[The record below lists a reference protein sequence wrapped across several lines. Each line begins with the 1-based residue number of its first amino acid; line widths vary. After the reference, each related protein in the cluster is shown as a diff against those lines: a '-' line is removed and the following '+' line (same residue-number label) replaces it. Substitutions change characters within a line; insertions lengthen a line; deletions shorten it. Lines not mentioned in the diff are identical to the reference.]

1 MTAYLLDTNVVSELS
16 KRVPA
21 AQVVGWLGG
30 DPDCALSVLTLGELR
45 RGVRMLHGRDP
56 IRARRLETWVDEL
69 HADYRA
75 RLLPVDDAVAQEW
88 SELPVER
95 TLPAVDGL
103 IAATARVHGLTIATR
118 NVRDFADLGVSLFNP
133 FG

>member
-1 MTAYLLDTNVVSELS
+1 VTAYLLDTNVVSELS
-16 KRVPA
+16 KRAPV
-21 AQVVGWLGG
+21 AQVVGWLGN

-45 RGVRMLHGRDP
+45 RGIRMLRSRDP
-56 IRARRLETWVDEL
+56 VRARRLEAWVDEL

-75 RLLPVDDAVAQEW
+75 RLLPVDDVVAQEW

-95 TLPAVDGL
+95 TLPAIDGL

-118 NVRDFADLGVSLFNP
+118 NVRDFADLGVPLFNP
-133 FG
+133 FA